1 MPALWQKLVEQKAET
16 KRQIDALLVDAEQHD
31 AGLGFKADDADS
43 DLRTQLKTLTE
54 TVAKLDPDIDEA
66 RAAASIDLNYDPIEN
81 TAGLT
86 DEQKAAQERANI
98 EARDKTER
106 EKAGDTPMPFAHF
119 GEQLAAVAKAGQGAQ
134 VIDPRLMEIQAA
146 TGLSEAVGSEG
157 GFLVQTD
164 VASDLLELAHETAVL
179 VGKTD
184 RRPISANANGI
195 KINAIDETSR
205 ADGSRQGGVQAF
217 WGPEAGDYTKSKPTF
232 RTMEL
237 TLGKLMGLY
246 YATDEEL
253 QDIPALAANVSRW
266 FGDEFGFKLDDA
278 LIRGTGTGMPQ
289 GILGHAGTVSVAKE
303 DGQDATTIKK
313 ENIEAMYTRM
323 WARSTSKSEWFINQ
337 NCWPQLFQLSQ
348 IVGVGGVPVFLPPG
362 GLSAAPFGMLL
373 GRPVT
378 PIEQC
383 DTLGQVGDI
392 ILADWDE
399 YIMIEKGGIEA
410 ASSIHVQFLTGETAF
425 RFTLRTDGQPKRNA
439 PLTPY
444 KGGSG
449 SNTSSFITL
458 DTRA

>member
-16 KRQIDALLVDAEQHD
+16 KRQIDALLADAEQHD
-31 AGLGFKADDADS
+31 AGLGFKADDADN
-43 DLRTQLKTLTE
+43 DLRTQLKTLTD

-86 DEQKAAQERANI
+86 NEQKAAQERANI

-106 EKAGDTPMPFAHF
+106 EKVGDTPMPFAHF

-146 TGLSEAVGSEG
+146 TGMSEAVGSEG

-164 VASDLLELAHETAVL
+164 VASDLLDLAHETAVL

-205 ADGSRQGGVQAF
+205 ADGSRRGGLQAF
-217 WGPEAGDYTKSKPTF
+217 WTAEAGDLTKSKPKF
-232 RTMEL
+232 RQMEL
-237 TLGKLMGLY
+237 SLQKLTGLY

-253 QDIPALAANVSRW
+253 QDIPALAANVSVW

-278 LIRGTGTGMPQ
+278 IFRGTGDGMPL

-303 DGQDATTIKK
+303 SGQDATTIKK
-313 ENIEAMYTRM
+313 ENIEKMYARM
-323 WARSTSKSEWFINQ
+323 WARSVAKSEWLINQ
-337 NCWPQLFQLSQ
+337 NCWPQLFALSQ
-348 IVGVGGVPVFLPPG
+348 VVGVGGVPVFLPPG
-362 GLSAAPFGMLL
+362 GIAAAPNGSLM
-373 GRPVT
+373 GRPIT
-378 PIEQC
+378 PIEHC
-383 DTLGQVGDI
+383 ETLGTVGDI
-392 ILADWDE
+392 MFVDFSQYLT
-399 YIMIEKGGIEA
+399 IEKGGIEA
-410 ASSIHVQFLTGETAF
+410 ASSIHVQFLTDETAF
-425 RFTLRTDGQPKRNA
+425 RFILRTDGQPKRNA
-439 PLTPY
+439 PLTPF

-449 SNTSSFITL
+449 STTSSFISL
-458 DTRA
+458 ASRA